1 MAPDSKPERNVRVL
15 IAAPTRRDGEV
26 TCALLD
32 QAGVYCEAFDGL
44 ESLAAEIQE
53 GVGALMLTDVALA
66 GPDIAGVLEVL
77 AAQPSWSDVP
87 VILLTPDRRH
97 SPVVERVL
105 SVLTNVT
112 VLDRPVSAR
121 SMVSAVLAALRARRR
136 QYQLRDQ
143 MMELRHVERALRDAD
158 RRKDEFLATLAHELR
173 NPLAPIRT
181 GLSVQSM
188 LPADSPESAR
198 VREMMQRQ
206 LRLLVKLIDDLLD
219 VSRIATGKVVLQ
231 RERVDMRA
239 IIESAI
245 EGSQPAITAGSHTLQ
260 LSLPDTQVCVMG
272 DPLRLAQVISNLIN
286 NAAKY
291 TPSGGCIAVSLAEE
305 AGEAVV
311 RVSDDGVGIPP
322 EMLEHVF
329 DMFTQVDRTLERA
342 QGGLG
347 IGLSLVRRLMDLHG
361 GSVSACSAG
370 SDQGSTF
377 TLRLPAVDKAAVATP
392 RRHASANVGSRDVRV
407 LVVDDNVDAA
417 DSLAIMLRLDGYE
430 ARVEYS
436 GEDALRTAEDFDP
449 DVVVCDIGLPLMD
462 GHEIAKRLRA
472 DPRRASTVLVAVTG
486 WGSEEDKQRT
496 QRAGFDFH
504 LVKPVGLDSV
514 QEILGRLAAGRAA
527 TSGRGQRP
535 QDSMYG

>member
-1 MAPDSKPERNVRVL
+1 MAPDPKPERNVRVL
-15 IAAPTRRDGEV
+15 VAAPTRRDGQV

-32 QAGVYCEAFDGL
+32 QSGVFCETIDSL
-44 ESLAAEIQE
+44 EQLAIEIGE

-66 GPDIAGVLEVL
+66 APGITAVLDAL
-77 AAQPSWSDVP
+77 AAQPPWSDVP
-87 VILLTPDRRH
+87 VILLTPDRQH

-112 VLDRPVSAR
+112 VIDRPASAR

-188 LPADSPESAR
+188 LPTDSPEAAR

-206 LRLLVKLIDDLLD
+206 LLLLIKLIDDLLD

-239 IIESAI
+239 VVASAI
-245 EGSQPAITAGSHTLQ
+245 EGSQPAVTAGGHHLQ
-260 LSLPDTQVCVMG
+260 LCLPDAEVCVLG

-291 TPSGGCIAVSLAEE
+291 TRTGGRIGVTLVEE
-305 AGEAVV
+305 HGEAVV
-311 RVSDDGVGIPP
+311 RVIDDGMGIPP
-322 EMLEHVF
+322 EMLDHVF
-329 DMFTQVDRTLERA
+329 EMFTQVDRTLERA

-347 IGLSLVRRLMDLHG
+347 IGLSLVRRLTQLHG
-361 GSVSACSAG
+361 GSVAASSPG
-370 SDQGSTF
+370 NDQGSTF
-377 TLRLPAVDKAAVATP
+377 TLRLPAIALPATATLVKPAVAHDGH
-392 RRHASANVGSRDVRV
+392 RNIRV
-407 LVVDDNVDAA
+407 LVVDDNIDAA
-417 DSLAIMLRLDGYE
+417 DSLAIMLRLDGYDT
-430 ARVEYS
+430 RVEYS

-449 DVVVCDIGLPLMD
+449 EVVVCDIGLPAMD

-472 DPRRASTVLVAVTG
+472 DPRRSGTVLVAVTG

-496 QRAGFDFH
+496 QRAGFNFH
-504 LVKPVGLDSV
+504 LIKPVALDSV
-514 QEILGRLAAGRAA
+514 QEILGRL
-527 TSGRGQRP
+527 
-535 QDSMYG
+535 